1 MTIYVDVLICL
12 NTFVNYFILLI
23 TSKINGDRVKTS
35 RQIISALVGALFSL
49 YIFVPRLN
57 AVLDIFIKLIF
68 SAVIVLCNY
77 GFKGLKPFLRRMG
90 VFYGVSFLYAGLMV
104 GLFFTFRP
112 GGMVINNGIVY
123 FDISPI
129 ILIVSTLICYL
140 IILVIRKFSRRPA
153 SSGGRCRI
161 EINYKDKSVQANALI
176 DTGHSLTDLFSDS
189 GVVVVDKKI
198 AEDLLSKETCKAL
211 TSIGTPPPDELK
223 NRYRLIPYSV
233 IGGKGLLPAFKC
245 DGIQILE
252 PVTKQLKD
260 VIIAVSEQPFDADYS
275 AILGPELI
283 NNKIRRSRSQ
293 CV

>member
-23 TSKINGDRVKTS
+23 TSKINGDRVKTT
-35 RQIISALVGALFSL
+35 RQILSALVGALFSL
-49 YIFVPRLN
+49 YIFVPKLN
-57 AVLDIFIKLIF
+57 PVLDMFIKLIF

-77 GFKGLKPFLRRMG
+77 GFKGLKPFLRRICI
-90 VFYGVSFLYAGLMV
+90 FYAVSFIYAGLMIA
-104 GLFFTFRP
+104 LMFTFRP
-112 GGMVINNGIVY
+112 GGMVINHGIVY
-123 FDISPI
+123 FDISPLV
-129 ILIVSTLICYL
+129 LIVSTLVCYFAIL
-140 IILVIRKFSRRPA
+140 IIRKFSRRPA

-176 DTGHSLTDLFSDS
+176 DTGHSLTDLFTDAS
-189 GVVVVDKKI
+189 VVVVDKKI

-211 TSIGTPPPDELK
+211 AAVGASPPDELK

-245 DGIQILE
+245 DGIRILE
-252 PVTKQLKD
+252 PTQKQVD
-260 VIIAVSEQPFDADYS
+260 NVIVAVSEQPFAADYS

-283 NNKIRRSRSQ
+283 NLE
-293 CV
+293 